1 MKIDRVYYNGVI
13 RTMVSEGDTVE
24 ALAVHNG
31 TIVAAGT
38 SKEMRAIDACEYV
51 DLQGRSVL
59 PGFADTHMHLFH
71 DCMGRI
77 TPNLSGCHSIPEILS
92 LLEQR
97 KESIKPG
104 QWLTAENMHLEFLKE
119 GRFPNCD
126 ELDSVSSEIPIC
138 IGSFCHHVHVLNSA
152 ALALAGIDASFQPMV
167 ADHVGRFD
175 DGRPDGV
182 VREVVYPEHV
192 DPVIPRMSLQECV
205 DAVHEHLQYCS
216 SLGLTQLEVNQEDGP
231 FGARLYTEMRRQK
244 GLPCHLTL
252 NWYPEYPN
260 VRGLVTGFGDDD
272 LKLGAIK
279 MLTDGGI
286 GSAGAL
292 MLEDYENPVGTRG
305 ECNYTQEELDE
316 LVKTAYDAGHDV
328 SIHAIGDAAN
338 DMVLTAFERAYDPAV
353 GDARRFYFVH
363 ATLVSNTFI
372 ERAAKIP
379 CVIAIQP
386 VWLENFVNFGE
397 LRLGK
402 ERANRLFQIKDMMDA
417 GLIVAGGTDAPVCTV
432 NPFYGVECAVIRQ
445 AVGRDDVTLGADQA
459 ISVYQA
465 VEMVTKNAAY
475 WCSEEHRKG
484 TLEVGKLADFI
495 VLDRDI
501 FAIDPKLIHE
511 TQVQLTVLNGD
522 VVFERA

>member
-192 DPVIPRMSLQECV
+192 DPVIPRM
-205 DAVHEHLQYCS
+205 
-216 SLGLTQLEVNQEDGP
+216 
-231 FGARLYTEMRRQK
+231 
-244 GLPCHLTL
+244 
-252 NWYPEYPN
+252 
-260 VRGLVTGFGDDD
+260 
-272 LKLGAIK
+272 

-338 DMVLTAFERAYDPAV
+338 AMVLTAFERAYDPAV

-363 ATLVSNTFI
+363 ATLVSDTFI

-432 NPFYGVECAVIRQ
+432 NPFYGVECAVTRQ

-511 TQVQLTVLNGD
+511 TQVQLTVLNGN